1 MSASGQYQ
9 TVAIQGGSIYTS
21 NDYGNN
27 WKKNS
32 YAPTSNWS
40 SVDMSASGE
49 YQYVSRPN
57 GTIYLSVNYG
67 FSWAPNNKSPNAR
80 SFAVSSS
87 GQLQTAAVNGGK
99 IFTAVNSLTGGG
111 SSTNPTNPTS
121 PPVDPTTNN
130 PIPISNH
137 CFPAGTLI
145 STNKG
150 PIPIE
155 DINANIHTIQ
165 NKNVMLITKT
175 ISLDKY
181 LVCFE
186 KNALGF
192 NYPSSQTIMTREHK
206 VFYQGKMSEA
216 HKFLG
221 RFNGVKKVPYNGEY
235 LCNILLHDHDKMKV
249 NNLICETLHPKNFL
263 AKLMSSDL
271 STHEKNMIVN
281 LMNESIMKND
291 YPTYKKIVKYL

>member
-9 TVAIQGGSIYTS
+9 TVAIQSGSVYTS
-21 NDYGNN
+21 NDYGDT

-32 YAPTSNWS
+32 YAPISNWS

-57 GTIYLSVNYG
+57 GTIYISVNYG

-80 SFAVSSS
+80 AFAVSSS

-99 IFTAVNSLTGGG
+99 IFTAVNSLTGSG
-111 SSTNPTNPTS
+111 SSTNPTNPT
-121 PPVDPTTNN
+121 VDPTTNN
-130 PIPISNH
+130 PVAISNH
-137 CFPAGTLI
+137 CFPAGTLV

-155 DINANIHTIQ
+155 EINSNIHTIQ

-181 LVCFE
+181 LICFE

-235 LCNILLHDHDKMKV
+235 LYNILLHDHDKMKV